1 MPWPLSTC
9 LSEAVV
15 FHVRLRPVSLQ
26 ERLYA
31 KAERLAPGEYKEAA
45 TMVPEERAEYEAFA
59 AEQVM
64 QPAPSH
70 TM

>member
-9 LSEAVV
+9 LSEVVV
-15 FHVRLRPVSLQ
+15 FHVRLRAVSPQ

-45 TMVPEERAEYEAFA
+45 AKVPEEQAEYEAFA
-59 AEQVM
+59 AEQVL
-64 QPAPSH
+64 QPAPSQ

>member
-1 MPWPLSTC
+1 M
-9 LSEAVV
+9 
-15 FHVRLRPVSLQ
+15 FRVRLRAVSVQ

-31 KAERLAPGEYKEAA
+31 KAERLAPGEYREAA
-45 TMVPEERAEYEAFA
+45 ARTPEERAEYEAFA
-59 AEQVM
+59 TEQVL